1 MRPSEKKVV
10 IKLSSVLILTTIV
23 FTILSVPIIS
33 IIAPLGD
40 IIFPGTGLWL
50 VPGEIPE
57 HEVLYAKGL
66 NSSITVY
73 RDEWGIPHIY
83 ASTENDL
90 SFALGYV
97 HAQDRMFQMDLARRQ
112 VRGKLSEVV
121 GKIALEEDK
130 FNLAMGMEYWANQ
143 TLQEAIRLQQEGDID
158 FLDSVYRYADGVN
171 YYINTH
177 QNELPLEYAI
187 LGFKPKKWT
196 PLDTFCFAKYMS
208 KMLTWQYY
216 DLYRLQTLESLGQ
229 NDTIELFMSTYGQIP
244 ICPNY
249 GVFNDSSELSYN
261 GGPLKISSSVIKTV
275 SNFLNNV
282 ESIPSEKILMDLQQE
297 NIIGSNNWVV
307 DGVKSSTGKPI
318 LCNDM
323 HLAWN
328 VPGIWYEA
336 HLIDQSTGLSVYG
349 FTLAGVNI
357 PIVAHTD
364 YVAWGITNTGYDVM
378 DWFYYEEID
387 PDHYIY
393 NGTITEYTKRSYTI
407 KIKDQKSQKFT
418 VKETVHGPVLNDFLD
433 DDIPDSLD
441 IEKIV
446 LAPKWTGNNVTTEF
460 LALYGFNHAKNRTQF
475 DQASV
480 YFHTPSSNI
489 VYADIEG
496 TIAIRPTGLVPI
508 RDDNLIVPGH
518 FGNGTLPYNG
528 SKGEGEWKR
537 YVPFNHL
544 PNTESPSQH
553 YLVSAN
559 QIVAGPNYKNY
570 SLQNSY
576 AAGYRA
582 RRINE
587 LLNNSADGTV
597 GIEIMKEI
605 QLDVKSTPARAFT
618 PYIINTI
625 EDLPSSQK
633 TTIILD
639 TLTQLKNWDYDMD
652 KDLAAPTIFRKWR
665 DYYQDFTFEDE
676 FEAVGAPIQPQLN
689 VLEKLTRDEPDSKW
703 FDDINTPEIENRTDI
718 ILKALNATIDF
729 LVEYYG
735 TNEVST
741 WRWGDI
747 HKLLFPHIVPG
758 FDSLNKGPFEGDGE
772 GYTVNPSR
780 VSIQDGLGLARGGA
794 SERMIIDFS
803 DLKNSL
809 SVIPSGQ
816 RGISSSKHYSDQL
829 EELFLKGKYH
839 QQYFYDD
846 KEDFPRNHIESQI
859 KFMPGENTEFAIFMT
874 IFLIVGS
881 IIGIIS
887 VVVVMWYKKE
897 EILLRFKKLKLKQ
910 RGDKNEN

>member
-1 MRPSEKKVV
+1 MVLKLKTTEKKVI
-10 IKLSSVLILTTIV
+10 IKLSAVLVLTTIV
-23 FTILSVPIIS
+23 FTILSVPLIS

-40 IIFPGTGLWL
+40 ILFPGTGLWR
-50 VPGEIPE
+50 VPGELPE
-57 HEVLYAKGL
+57 YEVLYVKGL
-66 NSSITVY
+66 NSSVTVY

-83 ASTENDL
+83 ASNENDL

-97 HAQDRMFQMDLARRQ
+97 HAQDRLFQMDLARRQ

-121 GKIALEEDK
+121 GSLALEEDK

-143 TLQEAIRLQQEGDID
+143 TFQEAIRMQKLGEID
-158 FLDSVYRYADGVN
+158 FLDSIYRYADGVN
-171 YYINTH
+171 YFINTH
-177 QNELPLEYAI
+177 QDELPIEYAI
-187 LGFKPKKWT
+187 LGFKPTKWT
-196 PLDTFCFAKYMS
+196 PLDTFCFNKYMS

-216 DLYRLQTLESLGQ
+216 DLYRLQTLDALGE
-229 NDTIELFMSTYGQIP
+229 NNFTELFMSTYGQIP

-249 GVFNDSSELSYN
+249 GIFNDSSELSYN
-261 GGPLKISSSVIKTV
+261 GGPLKISSNVINTV
-275 SNFLNNV
+275 SNFLKKV
-282 ESIPSEKILMDLQQE
+282 DSIPSEKTLMDLQEQ

-307 DGVKSSTGKPI
+307 DGVKSSTGMPI

-328 VPGIWYEA
+328 MPGIWYEA
-336 HLIDQSTGLSVYG
+336 HLVDLSTGLSVYG

-357 PIVAHTD
+357 PIVGHTD

-378 DWFYYEEID
+378 DWFYYEEVD
-387 PDHYIY
+387 SDHYIY
-393 NGTITEYTKRSYTI
+393 NGIITEYTTRTYTI
-407 KIKDQKSQKFT
+407 KIKDQGSKKFT

-441 IEKIV
+441 TEKIV

-475 DQASV
+475 NQALAH
-480 YFHTPSSNI
+480 FLTPSSNFI
-489 VYADIEG
+489 YADIDG

-508 RDDNLIVPGH
+508 RDDNLIPPWH

-528 SKGEGEWKR
+528 SNGEGEWIG
-537 YVPFNHL
+537 YVPFDAL
-544 PNTESPSQH
+544 PNTENPSQH
-553 YLVSAN
+553 YLASAN
-559 QIVAGPNYKNY
+559 QIVAGPNYINY

-587 LLNNSADGTV
+587 LLNNSPDGTV
-597 GIEIMKEI
+597 GIEKMKEL
-605 QLDVKSTPARAFT
+605 QLDVKSTPARAFV
-618 PYIINTI
+618 PYLINTT
-625 EDLPSSQK
+625 EGLPSSQK
-633 TTIILD
+633 TPIILD
-639 TLTQLKNWDYDMD
+639 ILIQLKNWDYDMD
-652 KDLAAPTIFRKWR
+652 KDLAAPTIYRKWR
-665 DYYQDFTFEDE
+665 DYYQDYTFDDE
-676 FEAVGAPIQPQLN
+676 FEAAGAPIQPQLN

-703 FDDINTPEIENRTDI
+703 FDDINTPETENRTNI
-718 ILKALNATIDF
+718 IIKALNATVDF

-735 TNEVST
+735 TNDVSA

-747 HKLLFPHIVPG
+747 HQYSFPHIVPG

-772 GYTVNPSR
+772 GYTINPSR
-780 VSIQDGLGLARGGA
+780 VSIRDGLGLARGGA

-816 RGISSSKHYSDQL
+816 RGISNSKHYSDQL

-839 QQYFYDD
+839 RHYFYNN

-859 KFMPGENTEFAIFMT
+859 KFIPGKNTDLAIFMT
-874 IFLIVGS
+874 TFLIIGS
-881 IIGIIS
+881 TIGIIS
-887 VVVVMWYKKE
+887 VIVVIW
-897 EILLRFKKLKLKQ
+897 FKREQIFIRLNKLKLKR
-910 RGDKNEN
+910 RGD